1 MYPISLSSDMKPFNT
16 SVCLQ
21 MDDVYLLGGNDGKDW
36 LDVVEV
42 YTPARDTWRDVP
54 PMPMER
60 GYGASVSLDGS
71 IYVMGGGNGAA
82 WLDSMIRLDS
92 QQNWHLVL
100 LKLHRSVQLS
110 KHFTKFVI

>member
-1 MYPISLSSDMKPFNT
+1 
-16 SVCLQ
+16 

-42 YTPARDTWRDVP
+42 YTPARNTWRDVP

-92 QQNWHLVL
+92 QQKWQLVYL
-100 LKLHRSVQLS
+100 ELPSSVPLS
-110 KHFTKFVI
+110 KHFQSPQKMAFLNFILN

>member
-1 MYPISLSSDMKPFNT
+1 ME
-16 SVCLQ
+16 
-21 MDDVYLLGGNDGKDW
+21 DVYLLGGNDGKDW

-42 YTPARDTWRDVP
+42 YTPARDTWRDAR

-60 GYGASVSLDGS
+60 GYGESVSLDGY

-92 QQNWHLVL
+92 HQSWQLVNPE
-100 LKLHRSVQLS
+100 LHNLPPAARQTMSLFIAKYMS
-110 KHFTKFVI
+110 